1 MKELKNIVC
10 FLALII
16 LVMWPET
23 AWGDAKTLHTANYHR
38 WQQMNM
44 RELARLA
51 DSYYHDRH
59 LMDSALLCYTILAN
73 RYYDTNKKDTMSLR
87 IEASAMN
94 HLAVLYFNQYYDY
107 QKSYANLLLAQEIA
121 ETHQFKGVLTKVYIN
136 MANFYQLKNS
146 MKGTMKVD
154 SANFAQHRKA
164 YRASV
169 EQGKWENIVIATY
182 NYATLADDEAFT
194 KTIAPDLRSFLKMNI
209 PDSIP
214 GRDFVRSF
222 CQGMLASIDGN
233 DAKALEYYQKAYRQ
247 VENNPISEHGYQ
259 MSIMN
264 TECRLLAK
272 MGRHD
277 DARRLMLSMVE
288 KEKDNHF
295 NLYILYLALHEYYD
309 FVNDPARSK
318 EYELLYL
325 REKNYVMEQSHAL
338 DLNQTEF
345 LLQINKMDEQM
356 KRLYYERRQQRI
368 VTAFIAIF
376 ALLMLIIAILLYYRW
391 RQTQATNRRLYQRT
405 QDLLAAEQRALQLE
419 QESKDKEKEMPA
431 ADSETQKEH
440 PAEIESE
447 NAQADSEV
455 DSDLL
460 HRILYVLETSQEIF
474 SNDFSLL
481 RLTELVGERSS
492 NYVSRAI
499 NRRYN
504 RTFAALLNDFRI
516 REACRRMSDVG
527 AYGQLTNEAIAQSVG
542 FLSYPNFVANFKK
555 FTGLTPS
562 AYQKQAKEAANAH

>member
-1 MKELKNIVC
+1 MKSAICLV
-10 FLALII
+10 ALIAF
-16 LVMWPET
+16 VMWPV
-23 AWGDAKTLHTANYHR
+23 AVKGDSKTLHTANYHR
-38 WQQMNM
+38 WQQMDT

-51 DSYYHDRH
+51 DKYFRNSERK
-59 LMDSALLCYTILAN
+59 DSALLCYTIIAN
-73 RYYDTNKKDTMSLR
+73 RYYNTNKKDTAQLR
-87 IEASAMN
+87 IVAAAMN
-94 HLAVLYFNQYYDY
+94 RLGVLYQNHYYDY
-107 QKSYANLLLAQEIA
+107 QKSYANLLMAQEIA
-121 ETHQFKGVLTKVYIN
+121 EEHQFENLLTAIYIN
-136 MANFYQLKNS
+136 LGNIYQLKNS

-154 SANFAQHRKA
+154 SATFKQYQKA
-164 YRASV
+164 YYSAV
-169 EQGKWENIVIATY
+169 KLGCWEEIMIATY
-182 NYATLADDEAFT
+182 NYASLADDEEVAKAIT
-194 KTIAPDLRSFLKMNI
+194 PDLRSFMKLNI
-209 PDSIP
+209 PDSVSN
-214 GRDFVRSF
+214 RDFVRTF
-222 CQGMLASIDGN
+222 CQGMLASVDGN
-233 DAKALEYYQKAYRQ
+233 DEKALQHYQKAYQ
-247 VENNPISEHGYQ
+247 LVDDAAENGHTFQ
-259 MSIMN
+259 MSVLN

-277 DARRLMLSMVE
+277 DARRLLLSMVE
-288 KEKDNHF
+288 REKDNHF
-295 NLYILYLALHEYYD
+295 NLYVLYLALHEYFD
-309 FVNDPARSK
+309 FVNNPAQSK

-325 REKNYVMEQSHAL
+325 REKDYVMEQSHML
-338 DLNQTEF
+338 DAQQTEF
-345 LLQINKMDEQM
+345 LLQIDKMNEEM
-356 KRLYYERRQQRI
+356 KRLNYERRQQRI

-516 REACRRMSDVG
+516 REACRRMSDVDV
-527 AYGQLTNEAIAQSVG
+527 YGQLTNEAIAQSVG